1 MEGAMNSF
9 IIRTTAAAFAL
20 AMTGFLGASASADF
34 LSDLRTFGH
43 DAVHV
48 ASDGTKWVVHAAEN
62 GTATL
67 THDAKDGTKDVV
79 HVAKDG
85 SANVVHFAKNGTR
98 QVSRMAVHS
107 WSDVENWVKRVD
119 TARK

>member
-1 MEGAMNSF
+1 MNRL
-9 IIRTTAAAFAL
+9 IIRTTATAFAL
-20 AMTGFLGASASADF
+20 AMPVLLGAPASADF
-34 LSDLRTFGH
+34 LSDLRTVGH
-43 DAVHV
+43 DVVHV
-48 ASDGTKWVVHAAEN
+48 ASDGTKWLVHSAQS

-85 SANVVHFAKNGTR
+85 SAKVIHFAKDGTR
-98 QVSRMAVHS
+98 KVSRVAVHS
-107 WSDVENWVKRVD
+107 WSDVESWAKRVD